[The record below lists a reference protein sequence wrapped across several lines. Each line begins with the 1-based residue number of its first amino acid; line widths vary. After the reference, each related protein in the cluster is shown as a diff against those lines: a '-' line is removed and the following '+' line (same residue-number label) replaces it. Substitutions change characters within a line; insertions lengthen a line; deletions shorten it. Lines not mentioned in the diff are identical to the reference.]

1 MFETGVSRYITGV
14 AEVENKFPVDSRG
27 VAHITCSHCKFYAF
41 TVPKC
46 RLNEEICDFPDKYR
60 GARCPLYFPEGDNG

>member
-14 AEVENKFPVDSRG
+14 AEVFNKFPVDNKG
-27 VAHITCSHCKFYAF
+27 TPHISCTHCQFYAF

-46 RLNEEICDFPDKYR
+46 KLNGEICDFPDKYR
-60 GARCPLYFPEGDNG
+60 GDRCPLYFSEGDNA